1 MLYFLVF
8 VAGMSGLAVEMAA
21 ARLLDPYFGNSL
33 IVWANLIGLILLYLS
48 AGYVLGG
55 WLVDRMPREGCLY
68 EMAAWAALG
77 IGLIPSLAPS
87 VLRLAV
93 GGFADYDWA
102 LLGGSLLGVLVLFSV
117 PVTLLGAVSPFAI
130 GLEVRQREGPG
141 RVAGRVYALST
152 LGSILG
158 TFLPVLVLT
167 PAVGTRWTFWTLA
180 LVLWA
185 VAFAGMWQARVRRAW
200 LYLAVPLVV
209 LALAWTARGRPIK
222 PDEALLF
229 ETESAYNYIQV
240 VQRGDDVL
248 LKLNEGQGV
257 HSVYNPRAP
266 LTEAIFD
273 YFLVA
278 PFFNPPPYEASRVRS
293 LCLIGL
299 AGGTVADLYTRAYG
313 PIWIDGAELDP
324 RILEVGRSYFGLR
337 QPNVHAYAADG
348 RWFLAHSP
356 RRYDVVAVDAYRPP
370 YIPFHLTTRE
380 FFQIVRERLTEGG
393 VLAVNV
399 ARAGED
405 DRLVRA
411 LAATAATVFPSVF
424 VLPEPIPEGEVLG
437 NTLLVAT
444 VQPAEAAFLAENAR
458 HLTHPLLQAVAART
472 VPLAQPAPTD
482 GPILTDDKAPVEQI
496 VHGILLRVLLE
507 GG

>member
-1 MLYFLVF
+1 MLYLLVF

-55 WLVDRMPREGCLY
+55 WLVDRMPREERLY
-68 EMAAWAALG
+68 EMVAWAAVG
-77 IGLIPSLAPS
+77 IGLVPSLASP
-87 VLRLAV
+87 VLRLATS
-93 GGFADYDWA
+93 GFADYDWA
-102 LLGGSLLGVLVLFSV
+102 LLAGSLLGVLALFSV
-117 PVTLLGAVSPFAI
+117 PVTLLGAVSPYAI
-130 GLEVRQREGPG
+130 GLEVRKREGPG
-141 RVAGRVYALST
+141 RVAGRIYALST

-158 TFLPVLVLT
+158 TFLPVLVLI
-167 PAVGTRWTFWTLA
+167 PKVGTRWTFWLLA
-180 LVLWA
+180 LVLWQ
-185 VAFAGMWQARVRRAW
+185 VAFVGMCRARLRRAW
-200 LYLAVPLVV
+200 LYLGVPVLV
-209 LALAWTARGRPIK
+209 LALAWTTQGRPIK
-222 PDEALLF
+222 PDEALLY
-229 ETESAYNYIQV
+229 EAESAYNYIQV
-240 VQRGDDVL
+240 VQRGDDTL

-257 HSVYNPRAP
+257 HSVYNPHAP
-266 LTEAIFD
+266 LTGAIFD
-273 YFLVA
+273 YFLIA
-278 PFFNPPPYEASRVRS
+278 PFFNPPPYGADRVQS

-299 AGGTVADLYTRAYG
+299 AGGTVADLYTRVYG

-324 RILEVGRSYFGLR
+324 RILEVARAYFGLR
-337 QPNVHAYAADG
+337 QPNVHAHAADG
-348 RWFLAHSP
+348 RWFLARSG
-356 RRYDVVAVDAYRPP
+356 RRYDVIAVDAYRPP
-370 YIPFHLTTRE
+370 YIPFHLTTQE
-380 FFQIVRERLTEGG
+380 FFLLAREHLTEHG

-424 VLPEPIPEGEVLG
+424 AIPEPIPEGEALG

-444 VQPAEAAFLAENAR
+444 VRPAQIAYLAENTR
-458 HLTHPLLQAVAART
+458 HLAHPLLQEMAART

-482 GPILTDDKAPVEQI
+482 GPVLTDDKAPVEQI
-496 VHGILLRVLLE
+496 VHAIILRYLL